1 MPLKFSVIEHRWQ
14 PFPDDTRVN
23 ALQLTGFALWV
34 SSQEPGSL
42 VMTAEDR
49 LAALGVVLPSP
60 AAPLAN
66 YLPFV
71 VSGSLLA
78 VSGQL
83 PIGPSGKLDPA
94 HTGKLGVE
102 VSSKAGQ
109 AAARLCAINILAQA
123 KAALGDLDRISRCVR
138 LGGFINAAPGF
149 ANLAG
154 VMNGASDFM
163 VEVLG
168 DKGRHARSTV
178 GVAGL
183 PLDSAVEIEALFE
196 IAGT

>member
-1 MPLKFSVIEHRWQ
+1 
-14 PFPDDTRVN
+14 
-23 ALQLTGFALWV
+23 
-34 SSQEPGSL
+34 
-42 VMTAEDR
+42 MTAEDT
-49 LAALGVVLPSP
+49 LAALGMFLPPP
-60 AAPLAN
+60 AAPVGN

-71 VSGSLLA
+71 VSRSLLA

-94 HTGKLGVE
+94 HTGKLGVA
-102 VSSKAGQ
+102 VSTKAGQ
-109 AAARLCAINILAQA
+109 EAARLCAINILTQA
-123 KAALGDLDRISRCVR
+123 KAALGDLDRISRCIR
-138 LGGFINAAPGF
+138 LGGFINAAPDF
-149 ANLAG
+149 ANLAE

-163 VEVLG
+163 VDVLG

-196 IAGT
+196 IAGA